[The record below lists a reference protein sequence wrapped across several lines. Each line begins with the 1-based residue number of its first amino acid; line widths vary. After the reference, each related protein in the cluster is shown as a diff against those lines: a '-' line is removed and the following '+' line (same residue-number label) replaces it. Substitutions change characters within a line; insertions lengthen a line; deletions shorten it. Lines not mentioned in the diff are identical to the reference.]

1 LATQQEYERILAD
14 LRKRGDERP
23 ELAPIIEQH
32 YEFLAARAKIVAP
45 PVHLNISEGQAKESL
60 REGLPLLRRVGFELD
75 LERFRQLFGEI
86 CRIAAHH
93 RPELASEF
101 ARIKTVLVKEP
112 SQLRTLV
119 ATYLQENRAQTPDL
133 KPELLTF
140 VLVNALHPFLEAYA
154 EALRPLVKAD
164 LWHRGRCPVCDGEP
178 DFAYLARESGAR
190 GLLCSRCDTQW
201 LHKRLECPFCGN
213 TRRESLAYYPSED
226 NRYRLYVCDECKRY
240 LKTID
245 LREVGEIPLL
255 PVERIVTLDMDL
267 AARENGYR

>member
-1 LATQQEYERILAD
+1 MATQQEYERILAD

-23 ELAPIIEQH
+23 ELAPIIEPH
-32 YEFLAARAKIVAP
+32 YEFLAARAKIGTP
-45 PVHLNISEGQAKESL
+45 PVHLNISEGQAEESL
-60 REGLPLLRRVGFELD
+60 KEGTPLLRRVGFELD
-75 LERFRQLFGEI
+75 LERFTPLFGQI
-86 CRIAAHH
+86 CQIAAHH

-140 VLVNALHPFLEAYA
+140 VLVNALHPFLEAYV
-154 EALRPLVKAD
+154 EALRPLIKED
-164 LWHRGRCPVCDGEP
+164 LWRRGRCPACDGEP
-178 DFAYLARESGAR
+178 DFAYLARESGGR

-201 LHKRLECPFCGN
+201 VYKRLECPFCGN
-213 TRRESLAYYPSED
+213 TKRESLAYYPSED

-240 LKTID
+240 LKAID
-245 LREVGEIPLL
+245 LREVGETPLL
-255 PVERIVTLDMDL
+255 PVERIVTIDMDL